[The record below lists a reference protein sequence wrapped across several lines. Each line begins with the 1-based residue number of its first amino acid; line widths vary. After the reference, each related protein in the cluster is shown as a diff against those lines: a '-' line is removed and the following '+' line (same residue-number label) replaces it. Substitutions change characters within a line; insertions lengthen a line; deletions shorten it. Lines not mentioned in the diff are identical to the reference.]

1 MKTVYR
7 TALLILIS
15 LSLVLFTAAAVHAYS
30 TSANQTSPAGVDK
43 ANQLTETPGPEEDTC
58 LQCHMSGSFTSI
70 WIPVLRWIAF
80 GGAGLIL
87 LFGIARSASVWKQ
100 RSAWTPITKRAAAW
114 VDERYQ
120 VSDFLKP
127 ILSKPV
133 PEWQRRWW
141 YCLGGLTFFL
151 FLVQGTTGIMLAFYY
166 KPTPA
171 EAYASIQF
179 IENEVL
185 LGSAVRMI
193 HHWSANGMIVMACA
207 HMLRVFIM
215 GAYKPP
221 RELNWVSGSL
231 LLVMTLAFGFTG
243 YLLPWDQRAY
253 WATTVGTEIAGS
265 IPVIGELA
273 LVFLRAGWSITSLT
287 LSRFFALH
295 ILILPLVTVGSMLLH
310 FIMIRKQGIMK
321 PL

>member
-7 TALLILIS
+7 TALFFLLSIS
-15 LSLVLFTAAAVHAYS
+15 LVVFSAAAVHAYTAS
-30 TSANQTSPAGVDK
+30 TAGGFLNQSGT
-43 ANQLTETPGPEEDTC
+43 NQPLAVTPEPEKDTC
-58 LQCHMSGSFTSI
+58 IQCHVDGSFANVWT
-70 WIPVLRWIAF
+70 PFLRWVVF
-80 GGAGLIL
+80 GGAGVAL
-87 LFGIARSASVWKQ
+87 LFGVARSVSVWQ
-100 RSAWTPITKRAAAW
+100 TRSAWVPIPQRISAW
-114 VDERYQ
+114 LDERYQ
-120 VSDFLKP
+120 LSEFLEP

-141 YCLGGLTFFL
+141 YCLGGLTFTL
-151 FLVQGTTGIMLAFYY
+151 FLVQGITGIMLAFYY

-179 IENEVL
+179 IESEVM

-221 RELNWVSGSL
+221 RELNWVSGVV

-265 IPVIGELA
+265 IPVIGQLA
-273 LVFLRAGWSITSLT
+273 LIFLRAGWNITSLT

-295 ILILPLVTVGSMLLH
+295 VLILPLITVATMGLH
-310 FIMIRKQGIMK
+310 FIMVRKQGIMK